1 MLKRLSFI
9 SLRPDGTR
17 RLTITVRACSLKPK
31 GYCSTAKVFIIAL
44 KKNFGDRLVPE
55 AISKIKKSKNK
66 MINHIFQRKEA
77 KITPEV
83 LLRLIRKTPK
93 EAMKISMLDANQEI
107 AINYVR
113 KAIIK
118 RLGRGKKIFKLSP
131 GFINN

>member
-1 MLKRLSFI
+1 
-9 SLRPDGTR
+9 
-17 RLTITVRACSLKPK
+17 
-31 GYCSTAKVFIIAL
+31 
-44 KKNFGDRLVPE
+44 
-55 AISKIKKSKNK
+55 